1 MSEQNQQRSINLEL
15 SEQAGEGIYAN
26 LALITHSSSEFVI
39 DFARLMPGL
48 PKARIQAR
56 IIMTPQNLKN
66 LQRAIVDNIA
76 KYEAQFGQIKLT
88 GHSTPTVNFE
98 EPLADDTKKVH

>member
-1 MSEQNQQRSINLEL
+1 MSDQNQQRSINLEL
-15 SEQAGEGIYAN
+15 TEREGEGIYAN

-66 LQRAIVDNIA
+66 LQRAIADNIS
-76 KYEAQFGQIKLT
+76 KYEAQYGQIKVP
-88 GHSTPTVNFE
+88 SQPPATVNFE
-98 EPLADDTKKVH
+98 EPLSDDSKKVH